1 MSTAIYNKTAGDLI
15 RAALRDASI
24 VAVGIPIQGEDWS
37 IAESTL
43 NDVLSHWQAKLGIN
57 LWRETEAL
65 LPLNPD
71 QIEYD
76 LGPDGDHCFTDYAYA
91 TTTLIRSTMD
101 STLFVSPADGA
112 AIIAAGF
119 GSTGGENIGI
129 ELDDGTRFW
138 TFMDVSPGLS
148 GGGIQIYDGLPSG
161 AAVGSSIYIY
171 RNAIDRPVRVLD
183 VRHSF
188 SQTTNETPVLQT
200 SRQQYYQTP
209 NKTDSSSSV
218 TEWYYSPQLEL
229 GKFSVWPP
237 ASTCKNILRFTF
249 VKPQYIPEDQS
260 ENILIPNEWFL
271 PLKWAL
277 ASELGV
283 TYAIASDRLVMIEN
297 KAATSLDAAMSN
309 DVEVDY
315 FSIQPD

>member
-1 MSTAIYNKTAGDLI
+1 MSTAIYEKTAGDLI

-24 VAVGIPIQGEDWS
+24 VAVGIPIHDEDWA

-65 LPLNPD
+65 LPLNPN
-71 QIEYD
+71 QTEYS
-76 LGPDGDHCFTDYAYA
+76 LGPDGDHCFTSYAYSQLTGDEIA
-91 TTTLIRSTMD
+91 GSTGM
-101 STLFVSPADGA
+101 TIVNGA
-112 AIIAAGF
+112 AIVAAGF
-119 GSTGGENIGI
+119 TDGDFVGVQ
-129 ELDDGTRFW
+129 LDSGLRHW
-138 TFMDVSPGLS
+138 TTILAL
-148 GGGIQIYDGLPSG
+148 GGGAIALT
-161 AAVGSSIYIY
+161 VGIPTPASIGNSIYVY
-171 RNAIDRPVRVLD
+171 RDKIDRPIRVLD
-183 VRHSF
+183 ARHAIN
-188 SQTTNETPVLQT
+188 QTGSETPVIQD

-209 NKTDSSSSV
+209 NKTDASSSV
-218 TEWYYSPQLEL
+218 NEYYYSPQLSL

-237 ASTCKNILRFTF
+237 ANNCAQLLRFTF
-249 VKPQYIPEDQS
+249 VKPQYIPQDQS
-260 ENILIPNEWFL
+260 ENILIPSEWFL

-283 TYAIASDRLVMIEN
+283 TYAISSDRLVMIEN
-297 KAATSLDAAMSN
+297 KAATSLNDSMSN